1 LVLKKGLI
9 FSFFIL
15 LSFVGFSQILVKP
28 QNPEVF
34 AYSGDNQTQTLEKTT
49 ANPIRVLVLDE
60 NKNPVQNYEISF
72 SIISYPQFSK
82 GFQLTDK
89 KVKTDENGIAS
100 TYLQIGDQEGE
111 YTIMA
116 SSANDLDIDCLVY
129 TVNARDKSWIFFL
142 IAGLL
147 GGISIFLYGM
157 NILGKGM
164 VSATGNKMRNLTN
177 KFIKNRFSG
186 FIAGFVLALLVQSNT
201 AASVL
206 TIGFV
211 ESGLVSFVQSL
222 SMLLGAAVG
231 TTVTAQLIALN
242 ITDYALFI
250 IAIGF
255 GTVMFSRNNKFKY
268 IGRAILGL
276 GLLFMGMYVI
286 SETMAP
292 LKNYTKF
299 VEILIG
305 LENPFIG
312 IAVGFIFTMALN
324 STIAFIG
331 IIITVSTQ
339 GFLSI
344 EAAIPLILGS
354 NMGNTLI
361 PIIASLK
368 AGREAQRAALANI
381 LFKFSAVLIFV
392 WWIPELANLAKSFS
406 PSRLSHVSDY
416 EYFAETVP
424 HQIANVHT
432 FFNIG
437 MAIVMLPLI
446 NVYAYLIKKI
456 LPDKKE
462 KSPFELNYIDMAVNV
477 SPALTL
483 SLAKKEALRMGD
495 KIKEL
500 VSLCLF
506 PFIERN
512 ENVLKIWQALE
523 NEADFLQK
531 NINKYLVTVS
541 SQSVDEQQLNE
552 AFQIMYIVKELEM
565 IGDIVNTNLRHQA
578 VKWLASD
585 YSFSEEGKA
594 ELETIHLKALKQISR
609 SMEVFAEF
617 DKERAEHV
625 RNKYK
630 QYAELAESLE
640 KSHYERLFTQNQQT
654 LSSSEV
660 HLELLGLL
668 NSVNRHATNIARIL
682 VNWQKNKVKKSNTK

>member
-1 LVLKKGLI
+1 M
-9 FSFFIL
+9 
-15 LSFVGFSQILVKP
+15 
-28 QNPEVF
+28 
-34 AYSGDNQTQTLEKTT
+34 
-49 ANPIRVLVLDE
+49 
-60 NKNPVQNYEISF
+60 
-72 SIISYPQFSK
+72 
-82 GFQLTDK
+82 
-89 KVKTDENGIAS
+89 
-100 TYLQIGDQEGE
+100 QIGDQEGE

-116 SSANDLDIDCLVY
+116 SSANDLDVDCLVY

-164 VSATGNKMRNLTN
+164 VSATGNKMRNLTS

-231 TTVTAQLIALN
+231 TTITTQLIALN

-339 GFLSI
+339 GF
-344 EAAIPLILGS
+344 
-354 NMGNTLI
+354 
-361 PIIASLK
+361 
-368 AGREAQRAALANI
+368 
-381 LFKFSAVLIFV
+381 
-392 WWIPELANLAKSFS
+392 
-406 PSRLSHVSDY
+406 
-416 EYFAETVP
+416 
-424 HQIANVHT
+424 
-432 FFNIG
+432 
-437 MAIVMLPLI
+437 
-446 NVYAYLIKKI
+446 
-456 LPDKKE
+456 
-462 KSPFELNYIDMAVNV
+462 
-477 SPALTL
+477 
-483 SLAKKEALRMGD
+483 
-495 KIKEL
+495 
-500 VSLCLF
+500 
-506 PFIERN
+506 
-512 ENVLKIWQALE
+512 
-523 NEADFLQK
+523 
-531 NINKYLVTVS
+531 
-541 SQSVDEQQLNE
+541 
-552 AFQIMYIVKELEM
+552 
-565 IGDIVNTNLRHQA
+565 
-578 VKWLASD
+578 
-585 YSFSEEGKA
+585 
-594 ELETIHLKALKQISR
+594 
-609 SMEVFAEF
+609 
-617 DKERAEHV
+617 
-625 RNKYK
+625 
-630 QYAELAESLE
+630 
-640 KSHYERLFTQNQQT
+640 
-654 LSSSEV
+654 
-660 HLELLGLL
+660 
-668 NSVNRHATNIARIL
+668 
-682 VNWQKNKVKKSNTK
+682 